1 MKYIKSF
8 LFFCVIVL
16 VGCNQQPTFTISGT
30 ITDGQDQKIYLEHTS
45 LVGTTIIDSC
55 VIENNGKF
63 LLESAAPKYP
73 DFYRIRIGQQ
83 SLPLIIDSI
92 EQIQINS
99 ALAAELSY
107 TQDISGSESC
117 LQIAKLRAIAR
128 KASRDEL
135 REASKQIIVADPASL
150 AAYYAVFLKQN
161 GMAVWDITQASDR
174 RLFQAVATSFDLNW
188 PEYERTVALR
198 NQVLEQL
205 QVERNDRNNQVM
217 QQIIQNSENAF
228 LEIALPD
235 NKGIEQKLSSFRGNV
250 IILDFSATTMDQY
263 AAYNFE
269 LRDLYNKYSRK
280 GMSIYSVGVERDQAA
295 WKEAV
300 ENLPWTTV
308 LADNKTVQ
316 TVLSQYNV
324 QSLPTLFLLDR
335 KGNVQG
341 RYIDFK
347 SLETDIK
354 KYL

>member
-16 VGCNQQPTFTISGT
+16 VGCNQQPTFTIFGT

-55 VIENNGKF
+55 LIENNGKF

-99 ALAAELSY
+99 ALAELSY

-135 REASKQIIVADPASL
+135 REASKQMIVANPASL
-150 AAYYAVFLKQN
+150 VAYYAVFLKQN
-161 GMAVWDITQASDR
+161 GLAVWDITQASDR
-174 RLFQAVATSFDLNW
+174 RLFQAVATSFDLHW
-188 PEYERTVALR
+188 PDYDRTIALR
-198 NQVLEQL
+198 NQVLGQL
-205 QVERNDRNNQVM
+205 QLERNDRNNQVM
-217 QQIIQNSENAF
+217 QQIIEASENAF
-228 LEIALPD
+228 LDIALPD
-235 NKGIEQKLSSFRGNV
+235 HTGKEQKLSSFRGNV
-250 IILDFSATTMDQY
+250 IILDFSTTAMQQY
-263 AAYNFE
+263 SAYNFE
-269 LRDLYNKYSRK
+269 LRDLYNKYNK
-280 GMSIYSVGVERDQAA
+280 QGLIIYSVGVERNQTT

-308 LADNKTVQ
+308 MADSNTAQ

-347 SLETDIK
+347 SLEADIK

>member
-99 ALAAELSY
+99 VLAELSY

-135 REASKQIIVADPASL
+135 REASKQMIVANPASL
-150 AAYYAVFLKQN
+150 VAYYAVFLKQN
-161 GMAVWDITQASDR
+161 GLAVWDITQASDR
-174 RLFQAVATSFDLNW
+174 RLFQAVATSFDLHW
-188 PEYERTVALR
+188 PDYDRTIALR
-198 NQVLEQL
+198 NQVLGQL
-205 QVERNDRNNQVM
+205 QLERNDRNNQVM
-217 QQIIQNSENAF
+217 QQIIEASENAF
-228 LEIALPD
+228 LDIALPD
-235 NKGIEQKLSSFRGNV
+235 HTGKEQKLSSFRGNV
-250 IILDFSATTMDQY
+250 IILDFSSTAMQQY
-263 AAYNFE
+263 SAYNFE
-269 LRDLYNKYSRK
+269 LRDLYNKYNK
-280 GMSIYSVGVERDQAA
+280 QGLIIYSVGVERNQTT

-308 LADNKTVQ
+308 MADSNTAQ

>member
-1 MKYIKSF
+1 M
-8 LFFCVIVL
+8 L
-16 VGCNQQPTFTISGT
+16 VGCNKQPTFTISGT
-30 ITDGQDQKIYLEHTS
+30 ITDAKDQTIYLEQTS
-45 LVGTTIIDSC
+45 LVGTTIVDSC
-55 VIENNGKF
+55 LIKDNGKYQ
-63 LLESAAPKYP
+63 LESSAPKYP

-83 SLPLIIDSI
+83 SLPLVIDST
-92 EQIQINS
+92 EHIQIYS
-99 ALAAELSY
+99 TLARLAY
-107 TQDISGSESC
+107 TLDISGSESS
-117 LQIAKLRAIAR
+117 LQIAKLRETAR
-128 KASRDEL
+128 KASREEL
-135 REASKQIIVADPASL
+135 REVSKQLIVTNPASL
-150 AAYYAVFLKQN
+150 VAYYAIFLKQN

-269 LRDLYNKYSRK
+269 LRDLYNKYSQK

>member
-8 LFFCVIVL
+8 LFLCGIVL

-63 LLESAAPKYP
+63 LLESAAPEYP

-99 ALAAELSY
+99 ALAELSY

-117 LQIAKLRAIAR
+117 LQIAKLRSIAR

-135 REASKQIIVADPASL
+135 REASKQMIVANPASL
-150 AAYYAVFLKQN
+150 VAYYAVFLKQN
-161 GMAVWDITQASDR
+161 GLAVWDITQASDR
-174 RLFQAVATSFDLNW
+174 RLFQAVATSFDLHW
-188 PEYERTVALR
+188 PDYDRTIALR
-198 NQVLEQL
+198 NQVLGQL
-205 QVERNDRNNQVM
+205 QLERNDRNNQVM
-217 QQIIQNSENAF
+217 QQIIEASENAF
-228 LEIALPD
+228 LDIALPD
-235 NKGIEQKLSSFRGNV
+235 HTGKEQKLSSFRGNV
-250 IILDFSATTMDQY
+250 IILDFSSTAMQQY
-263 AAYNFE
+263 SAYNFE
-269 LRDLYNKYSRK
+269 LRDLYNKYNK
-280 GMSIYSVGVERDQAA
+280 QGLTIYSVGIERNQAT

-308 LADNKTVQ
+308 IADSNTAQ
-316 TVLSQYNV
+316 SVLSQYNV

>member
-55 VIENNGKF
+55 VVENNGKF

-99 ALAAELSY
+99 ALAELSY

-135 REASKQIIVADPASL
+135 REASKQMIVANPASL
-150 AAYYAVFLKQN
+150 VAYYAVFLKQN
-161 GMAVWDITQASDR
+161 GLAVWDITQASDR
-174 RLFQAVATSFDLNW
+174 RLFQAVATSFDLHW
-188 PEYERTVALR
+188 PDYDRTIALR
-198 NQVLEQL
+198 NQVLGQL
-205 QVERNDRNNQVM
+205 QLERNDRNNQVM
-217 QQIIQNSENAF
+217 QQIIEASENAF
-228 LEIALPD
+228 LDIALPD
-235 NKGIEQKLSSFRGNV
+235 HTGKEQKLSSFRGNV
-250 IILDFSATTMDQY
+250 IILDFSSTAMQQY
-263 AAYNFE
+263 SAYNFE
-269 LRDLYNKYSRK
+269 LRDLYNKYNK
-280 GMSIYSVGVERDQAA
+280 QGLIIYSVGVERNQTT

-308 LADNKTVQ
+308 MADSNTAQ

>member
-99 ALAAELSY
+99 ALAELSY

-135 REASKQIIVADPASL
+135 REASKQMIVANPASL
-150 AAYYAVFLKQN
+150 VAYYAVFLKQN
-161 GMAVWDITQASDR
+161 GLAVWDITQASDR
-174 RLFQAVATSFDLNW
+174 RLFQAVATSFDLHW
-188 PEYERTVALR
+188 PDYDRTIALR
-198 NQVLEQL
+198 NQVLGQL
-205 QVERNDRNNQVM
+205 QLERNDRNNQVM
-217 QQIIQNSENAF
+217 QQIIEASENAF
-228 LEIALPD
+228 LDIALPD
-235 NKGIEQKLSSFRGNV
+235 YTGKEQKLSSFQGNV
-250 IILDFSATTMDQY
+250 IILDFSSTAMQQY
-263 AAYNFE
+263 SAYNFE
-269 LRDLYNKYSRK
+269 LRDLYNKYNK
-280 GMSIYSVGVERDQAA
+280 QGLIIYSVGVERNQTT

-308 LADNKTVQ
+308 MADSNTAQ

>member
-30 ITDGQDQKIYLEHTS
+30 ITEGQDQKIYLEHTS

-99 ALAAELSY
+99 ALAELSY

-135 REASKQIIVADPASL
+135 REASKQMIVANPASL
-150 AAYYAVFLKQN
+150 VAYYAVFLKQN
-161 GMAVWDITQASDR
+161 GLAVWDITQASDR
-174 RLFQAVATSFDLNW
+174 RLFQAVATSFDLHW
-188 PEYERTVALR
+188 PDYDRTIALR
-198 NQVLEQL
+198 NQVLGQL
-205 QVERNDRNNQVM
+205 QLERNDRNNQVM
-217 QQIIQNSENAF
+217 QQIIEASENAF
-228 LEIALPD
+228 LDIALPD
-235 NKGIEQKLSSFRGNV
+235 HTGKEQKLSSFRGNV
-250 IILDFSATTMDQY
+250 IILDFSTTAMQQY
-263 AAYNFE
+263 SAYNFE
-269 LRDLYNKYSRK
+269 LRDLYNKYNK
-280 GMSIYSVGVERDQAA
+280 QGLIIYSVGVERNQTT

-308 LADNKTVQ
+308 MADSNTAQ

>member
-16 VGCNQQPTFTISGT
+16 VGCNQQPIFTISGT

-99 ALAAELSY
+99 ALAELSY

-135 REASKQIIVADPASL
+135 REASKQMIVANPASL
-150 AAYYAVFLKQN
+150 VAYYAVFLKQN
-161 GMAVWDITQASDR
+161 GLAVWDITQASDR
-174 RLFQAVATSFDLNW
+174 RLFQAVATSFDLHW
-188 PEYERTVALR
+188 PDYDRTIALR
-198 NQVLEQL
+198 NQVLGQL
-205 QVERNDRNNQVM
+205 QLERNDRNNQVM
-217 QQIIQNSENAF
+217 QQIIEASENAF
-228 LEIALPD
+228 LDIALPD
-235 NKGIEQKLSSFRGNV
+235 HTGKEQKLSSFQGNV
-250 IILDFSATTMDQY
+250 IILDFSSTAMQQY
-263 AAYNFE
+263 SAYNFE
-269 LRDLYNKYSRK
+269 LRDLYNKYNK
-280 GMSIYSVGVERDQAA
+280 QGLIIYSVGVERNQTT

-308 LADNKTVQ
+308 MADSNTAQ

>member
-99 ALAAELSY
+99 ALAELSY

-135 REASKQIIVADPASL
+135 REASKQMIVANPASL
-150 AAYYAVFLKQN
+150 VAYYAVFLKQN
-161 GMAVWDITQASDR
+161 GLAVWDITQASDR
-174 RLFQAVATSFDLNW
+174 RLFQAVATSFDLHW
-188 PEYERTVALR
+188 PDYDRTIALR
-198 NQVLEQL
+198 NQVLGQL
-205 QVERNDRNNQVM
+205 QLERNDRNNQVM
-217 QQIIQNSENAF
+217 QQIIEASENAF
-228 LEIALPD
+228 LDIALPD
-235 NKGIEQKLSSFRGNV
+235 HTGKEQKLSSFRGNV
-250 IILDFSATTMDQY
+250 IILDFSTTAMQQY
-263 AAYNFE
+263 SAYNFE
-269 LRDLYNKYSRK
+269 LRDLYNKYNK
-280 GMSIYSVGVERDQAA
+280 QGLIIYSVGVERNQTT

-308 LADNKTVQ
+308 MADSNTAQ

>member
-99 ALAAELSY
+99 ALAELSY

-135 REASKQIIVADPASL
+135 REASKQMIVANPASL
-150 AAYYAVFLKQN
+150 VAYYAVFLKQN
-161 GMAVWDITQASDR
+161 GLAVWDITQASDR
-174 RLFQAVATSFDLNW
+174 RLFQAVATSFDLHW
-188 PEYERTVALR
+188 PDYDRTIALR
-198 NQVLEQL
+198 NQVLGQL
-205 QVERNDRNNQVM
+205 QLERNDRNNQVM
-217 QQIIQNSENAF
+217 QQIIEASENAF
-228 LEIALPD
+228 LDIALPD
-235 NKGIEQKLSSFRGNV
+235 HTGKEQKLSSFRGNV
-250 IILDFSATTMDQY
+250 IIVDFSSTAMQQY
-263 AAYNFE
+263 SAYNFE
-269 LRDLYNKYSRK
+269 LRDLYNKYNK
-280 GMSIYSVGVERDQAA
+280 QGLIIYSVGVERNQTT

-308 LADNKTVQ
+308 MADSNKAQ

>member
-99 ALAAELSY
+99 ALAELSY

-135 REASKQIIVADPASL
+135 REASKQMIVANPASL
-150 AAYYAVFLKQN
+150 VAYYAVFLKQN
-161 GMAVWDITQASDR
+161 GLAVWDITQASDR
-174 RLFQAVATSFDLNW
+174 RLFQAVATSFDLHW
-188 PEYERTVALR
+188 SDYDRTIALR
-198 NQVLEQL
+198 NQVLGQL
-205 QVERNDRNNQVM
+205 QLERNDRNNQVM
-217 QQIIQNSENAF
+217 QQIIEASENAF
-228 LEIALPD
+228 LDIALPD
-235 NKGIEQKLSSFRGNV
+235 HTGKEQKLSSFQGNV
-250 IILDFSATTMDQY
+250 IILDFSSTAMQQY
-263 AAYNFE
+263 SAYNFE
-269 LRDLYNKYSRK
+269 LRDLYNKYNK
-280 GMSIYSVGVERDQAA
+280 QGLIIYSVGVERNQTT

-308 LADNKTVQ
+308 MADSNTAQ

>member
-30 ITDGQDQKIYLEHTS
+30 ITEGQDQKIYLEHTS

-55 VIENNGKF
+55 VIENDGKF

-99 ALAAELSY
+99 ALAELSY

-135 REASKQIIVADPASL
+135 REASKQMIVANPASL
-150 AAYYAVFLKQN
+150 VAYYAVFLKQN
-161 GMAVWDITQASDR
+161 GLAVWDITQASDR
-174 RLFQAVATSFDLNW
+174 RLFQAVATSFDLHW
-188 PEYERTVALR
+188 PDYDRTIALR
-198 NQVLEQL
+198 NQVLGQL
-205 QVERNDRNNQVM
+205 QLERNDRNNQVM
-217 QQIIQNSENAF
+217 QQIIEASENAF
-228 LEIALPD
+228 LDIALPD
-235 NKGIEQKLSSFRGNV
+235 HTGKEQKLSSFRGNV
-250 IILDFSATTMDQY
+250 IILDFSTTAMQQY
-263 AAYNFE
+263 SAYNFE
-269 LRDLYNKYSRK
+269 LRDLYNKYNK
-280 GMSIYSVGVERDQAA
+280 QGLIIYSVGVERNQTT

-308 LADNKTVQ
+308 MADSNTAQ
-316 TVLSQYNV
+316 SVLSQYNV

-341 RYIDFK
+341 RHIDFK
-347 SLETDIK
+347 SLEADIK

>member
-99 ALAAELSY
+99 ALAELSY

-117 LQIAKLRAIAR
+117 LQIAKLRSIAR

-135 REASKQIIVADPASL
+135 REASKQMIVANPASL
-150 AAYYAVFLKQN
+150 VAYYAVFLKQN
-161 GMAVWDITQASDR
+161 GLAVWDITQASDR
-174 RLFQAVATSFDLNW
+174 RLFQAVATSFDLHW
-188 PEYERTVALR
+188 PDYDRTIALR
-198 NQVLEQL
+198 NQVLGQL
-205 QVERNDRNNQVM
+205 QLERNDRNNQVM
-217 QQIIQNSENAF
+217 QQIIEASENAF
-228 LEIALPD
+228 LDIALPD
-235 NKGIEQKLSSFRGNV
+235 HTGKEQKLSSFQGNV
-250 IILDFSATTMDQY
+250 IILDFSSTAMQQY
-263 AAYNFE
+263 SAYNFE
-269 LRDLYNKYSRK
+269 LRDLYNKYNK
-280 GMSIYSVGVERDQAA
+280 QGLIIYSVGVERNQTT

-308 LADNKTVQ
+308 MADSNTAQ

>member
-99 ALAAELSY
+99 ALAELSY

-135 REASKQIIVADPASL
+135 REASKQMIVANPASL
-150 AAYYAVFLKQN
+150 VAYYAVFLKQN
-161 GMAVWDITQASDR
+161 GLAVWDITQASDR
-174 RLFQAVATSFDLNW
+174 RLFQAVATSFDLHW
-188 PEYERTVALR
+188 PDYDRTIALR
-198 NQVLEQL
+198 NQVLGQL
-205 QVERNDRNNQVM
+205 QLERNDRNNQVM
-217 QQIIQNSENAF
+217 QQIIEASENAF
-228 LEIALPD
+228 LDIALPD
-235 NKGIEQKLSSFRGNV
+235 HTGKEQKLSSFRGNV
-250 IILDFSATTMDQY
+250 IILDFSSTAMQQY
-263 AAYNFE
+263 SAYNFE
-269 LRDLYNKYSRK
+269 LRDLYNKYNK
-280 GMSIYSVGVERDQAA
+280 QGLIIYSVGVERDQTT
-295 WKEAV
+295 WKESV

-308 LADNKTVQ
+308 MADSNTAQ

>member
-1 MKYIKSF
+1 MKHSY
-8 LFFCVIVL
+8 LFFILGVIIL
-16 VGCNQQPTFTISGT
+16 VGCNKQPTFTISGT
-30 ITDGQDQKIYLEHTS
+30 ITDAKDQTIYLEQTS
-45 LVGTTIIDSC
+45 LVGTTIVDSC
-55 VIENNGKF
+55 LIKDNGKYQ
-63 LLESAAPKYP
+63 LESSVPKYP

-83 SLPLIIDSI
+83 SLPLVIDST
-92 EQIQINS
+92 EHIQINS
-99 ALAAELSY
+99 TLARLAY
-107 TQDISGSESC
+107 TLDISGSESS
-117 LQIAKLRAIAR
+117 LQIAKLRETAR
-128 KASRDEL
+128 KASREEL
-135 REASKQIIVADPASL
+135 REVSKQLIVTNPASL
-150 AAYYAVFLKQN
+150 VAYYAIFLKQN

-269 LRDLYNKYSRK
+269 LRDLYNKYSQK

-316 TVLSQYNV
+316 TALSQYNV

>member
-55 VIENNGKF
+55 VVENNGKF

-99 ALAAELSY
+99 ALAELSY

-117 LQIAKLRAIAR
+117 LQIAKLRSIAR

-135 REASKQIIVADPASL
+135 REASKQMIVANPASL
-150 AAYYAVFLKQN
+150 VAYYAVFLKQN
-161 GMAVWDITQASDR
+161 GLAVWDITQASDR
-174 RLFQAVATSFDLNW
+174 RLFQAVATSFDLHW
-188 PEYERTVALR
+188 PDYDRTIALR
-198 NQVLEQL
+198 NQVLGQL
-205 QVERNDRNNQVM
+205 QLERNDRNNQVM
-217 QQIIQNSENAF
+217 QQIIEASENAF
-228 LEIALPD
+228 LDIALPD
-235 NKGIEQKLSSFRGNV
+235 HTGKEQKLSSFRGNV
-250 IILDFSATTMDQY
+250 IILDFSSTAMQQY
-263 AAYNFE
+263 SAYNFE
-269 LRDLYNKYSRK
+269 LRDLYNKYNK
-280 GMSIYSVGVERDQAA
+280 QGLIIYSVGVERNQTT

-308 LADNKTVQ
+308 MADSNTAQ

>member
-1 MKYIKSF
+1 
-8 LFFCVIVL
+8 
-16 VGCNQQPTFTISGT
+16 
-30 ITDGQDQKIYLEHTS
+30 
-45 LVGTTIIDSC
+45 
-55 VIENNGKF
+55 
-63 LLESAAPKYP
+63 
-73 DFYRIRIGQQ
+73 
-83 SLPLIIDSI
+83 
-92 EQIQINS
+92 
-99 ALAAELSY
+99 
-107 TQDISGSESC
+107 
-117 LQIAKLRAIAR
+117 
-128 KASRDEL
+128 
-135 REASKQIIVADPASL
+135 
-150 AAYYAVFLKQN
+150 
-161 GMAVWDITQASDR
+161 
-174 RLFQAVATSFDLNW
+174 VATSFDLIW

>member
-30 ITDGQDQKIYLEHTS
+30 ISDGQDQKIYLEHTS

-99 ALAAELSY
+99 ALAELSY

-117 LQIAKLRAIAR
+117 LQIAKLRSIAR

-135 REASKQIIVADPASL
+135 REASKQMIVANPASL
-150 AAYYAVFLKQN
+150 VAYYAVFLKQN
-161 GMAVWDITQASDR
+161 GLAVWDITQASDR
-174 RLFQAVATSFDLNW
+174 RLFQAVATSFDLHW
-188 PEYERTVALR
+188 PDYDRTIALR
-198 NQVLEQL
+198 NQVLGQL
-205 QVERNDRNNQVM
+205 QLERNDRNNQVM
-217 QQIIQNSENAF
+217 QQIIEASENAF
-228 LEIALPD
+228 LDIALPD
-235 NKGIEQKLSSFRGNV
+235 HTGKEQKLSSFRGNV
-250 IILDFSATTMDQY
+250 IILDFSSTAMQQY
-263 AAYNFE
+263 SAYNFE
-269 LRDLYNKYSRK
+269 LRDLYNKYNK
-280 GMSIYSVGVERDQAA
+280 QGLIIYSVGVERNQTT

-308 LADNKTVQ
+308 MADSNTAQ

>member
-63 LLESAAPKYP
+63 LLESAAPEYP

-99 ALAAELSY
+99 ALAELSY

-135 REASKQIIVADPASL
+135 REASKQMIVANPASL
-150 AAYYAVFLKQN
+150 VAYYAVFLKQN
-161 GMAVWDITQASDR
+161 GLAVWDITQASDR
-174 RLFQAVATSFDLNW
+174 RLFQAVATSFDLHW
-188 PEYERTVALR
+188 PDYDRTIALR
-198 NQVLEQL
+198 NQVLGQL
-205 QVERNDRNNQVM
+205 QLERNDRNNQVM
-217 QQIIQNSENAF
+217 QQIIEASENTF
-228 LEIALPD
+228 LDIALPD
-235 NKGIEQKLSSFRGNV
+235 HTGKEQKLSSFRGNV
-250 IILDFSATTMDQY
+250 IILDFSTTAMQQY
-263 AAYNFE
+263 SAYNFE
-269 LRDLYNKYSRK
+269 LRDLYNKYNK
-280 GMSIYSVGVERDQAA
+280 QGLIIYSVGVERNQTT

-308 LADNKTVQ
+308 MADSNTAQ
-316 TVLSQYNV
+316 SVLSQYNV

-347 SLETDIK
+347 SLEADIK

>member
-8 LFFCVIVL
+8 LFFCIIVL

-99 ALAAELSY
+99 ALAELSY

-135 REASKQIIVADPASL
+135 REASKQMIVANPASL
-150 AAYYAVFLKQN
+150 VAYYAVFLKQN
-161 GMAVWDITQASDR
+161 GLAVWDISQASDR
-174 RLFQAVATSFDLNW
+174 RLFQAVATSFDLHW
-188 PEYERTVALR
+188 PDYDRTIALR
-198 NQVLEQL
+198 NQVLGQL
-205 QVERNDRNNQVM
+205 QLERNDRNNQVM
-217 QQIIQNSENAF
+217 QQIIEASENAF
-228 LEIALPD
+228 LDIALPD
-235 NKGIEQKLSSFRGNV
+235 HTGKEQKLSSFQGNV
-250 IILDFSATTMDQY
+250 IILDFSSTAMQQY
-263 AAYNFE
+263 SAYNFE
-269 LRDLYNKYSRK
+269 LRDLYNKYNK
-280 GMSIYSVGVERDQAA
+280 QGLIIYSVGVERNQTT

-308 LADNKTVQ
+308 MADSNTAQ

>member
-55 VIENNGKF
+55 VVENNGKF

-99 ALAAELSY
+99 ALAELSY

-117 LQIAKLRAIAR
+117 LQIAKLRSIAR

-135 REASKQIIVADPASL
+135 REASKQMIVANPASL
-150 AAYYAVFLKQN
+150 VAYYAVFLKQN
-161 GMAVWDITQASDR
+161 GLAVWDITQASDR
-174 RLFQAVATSFDLNW
+174 RLFQAVATSFDLHW
-188 PEYERTVALR
+188 PDYDRTIALR
-198 NQVLEQL
+198 NQVLGQL
-205 QVERNDRNNQVM
+205 QLERNDRNNQVM
-217 QQIIQNSENAF
+217 QQIIEASENTF
-228 LEIALPD
+228 LDIALPD
-235 NKGIEQKLSSFRGNV
+235 HTGKEQKLSSFRGNV
-250 IILDFSATTMDQY
+250 IILDFSSTAMQQY
-263 AAYNFE
+263 SAYNFE
-269 LRDLYNKYSRK
+269 LRDLYNKYNK
-280 GMSIYSVGVERDQAA
+280 QGLIIYSVGVERNQTT

-308 LADNKTVQ
+308 MADSNTAQ

>member
-99 ALAAELSY
+99 ALAELSY

-135 REASKQIIVADPASL
+135 REASKQMIVANPASL
-150 AAYYAVFLKQN
+150 VAYYAVFLKQN
-161 GMAVWDITQASDR
+161 GLAVWDITQASDR
-174 RLFQAVATSFDLNW
+174 RLFQAVATSFDLHW
-188 PEYERTVALR
+188 PDYDRTIALR
-198 NQVLEQL
+198 NQVLGQL
-205 QVERNDRNNQVM
+205 QLERNDRNNQVM
-217 QQIIQNSENAF
+217 QQIIEASENAF
-228 LEIALPD
+228 LDIALPD
-235 NKGIEQKLSSFRGNV
+235 HTGKEQKLSSFRGNV
-250 IILDFSATTMDQY
+250 IILDFSSTAMQQY
-263 AAYNFE
+263 SAYNFE
-269 LRDLYNKYSRK
+269 LRDLYNKYNK
-280 GMSIYSVGVERDQAA
+280 QGLIIYSVGVERNQTT

-308 LADNKTVQ
+308 MADSNTAQ

>member
-16 VGCNQQPTFTISGT
+16 VGCNQHPTFTISGT

-63 LLESAAPKYP
+63 LLESAAPEYP

-99 ALAAELSY
+99 ALAELSY

-135 REASKQIIVADPASL
+135 REASKQMIVANPASL
-150 AAYYAVFLKQN
+150 VAYYAVFLKQN
-161 GMAVWDITQASDR
+161 GLAVWDITQASDR
-174 RLFQAVATSFDLNW
+174 RLFQAVATSFDLHW
-188 PEYERTVALR
+188 PDYDRTIALR
-198 NQVLEQL
+198 NQVLGQL
-205 QVERNDRNNQVM
+205 QLERNDRNNQVM
-217 QQIIQNSENAF
+217 QQIIEASENAF
-228 LEIALPD
+228 LDIALPD
-235 NKGIEQKLSSFRGNV
+235 HTGKEQKLSSFRGNV
-250 IILDFSATTMDQY
+250 IILDFSTTAMQQY
-263 AAYNFE
+263 SAYNFE
-269 LRDLYNKYSRK
+269 LRDLYNKYTK
-280 GMSIYSVGVERDQAA
+280 QGLIIYSVGVERDQTT

-308 LADNKTVQ
+308 IADSNTAQ

>member
-63 LLESAAPKYP
+63 LLESAAPEYP

-92 EQIQINS
+92 DQIQINS
-99 ALAAELSY
+99 TLAELSY

-135 REASKQIIVADPASL
+135 REASKQMIVANPASL
-150 AAYYAVFLKQN
+150 VAYYAVFLKQN
-161 GMAVWDITQASDR
+161 GLAVWDITQASDR
-174 RLFQAVATSFDLNW
+174 RLFQAVATSFDLHW
-188 PEYERTVALR
+188 PDYDRTIALR
-198 NQVLEQL
+198 NQVLGQL
-205 QVERNDRNNQVM
+205 QLERNDRNNQVM
-217 QQIIQNSENAF
+217 QQIIEASENAF
-228 LEIALPD
+228 LDIALPD
-235 NKGIEQKLSSFRGNV
+235 HSGQEQKLSSFRGNV
-250 IILDFSATTMDQY
+250 IILDFSTTAMQQY
-263 AAYNFE
+263 SAYNFE
-269 LRDLYNKYSRK
+269 LRDLYNKYTK
-280 GMSIYSVGVERDQAA
+280 QGLIIYSVGVERDQTT

-308 LADNKTVQ
+308 MADSNTAQ

>member
-8 LFFCVIVL
+8 LFLCGIVL

-63 LLESAAPKYP
+63 LLESAAPEYP

-99 ALAAELSY
+99 ALSELSY

-135 REASKQIIVADPASL
+135 REASKQMIVANPASL
-150 AAYYAVFLKQN
+150 VAYYAVFLKQN
-161 GMAVWDITQASDR
+161 GLAVWDITQASDR
-174 RLFQAVATSFDLNW
+174 RLFQAVATSFDLHW
-188 PEYERTVALR
+188 PDYDRTIALR
-198 NQVLEQL
+198 NQVLGQL
-205 QVERNDRNNQVM
+205 QLERNDRNNQVM
-217 QQIIQNSENAF
+217 QQIIEASENAF
-228 LEIALPD
+228 LDIALPD
-235 NKGIEQKLSSFRGNV
+235 HTGKEQKLSSFRGNV
-250 IILDFSATTMDQY
+250 IILDFSSTAMQQY
-263 AAYNFE
+263 SAYNFE
-269 LRDLYNKYSRK
+269 LRDLYNKYTK
-280 GMSIYSVGVERDQAA
+280 QGLTIYSVGIERNQTT

-308 LADNKTVQ
+308 MADSNTAQ

>member
-1 MKYIKSF
+1 MKHSYLF
-8 LFFCVIVL
+8 LILGIIML
-16 VGCNQQPTFTISGT
+16 VGCNKQPTFTISGT
-30 ITDGQDQKIYLEHTS
+30 ITDAKDQTIYLEQTS
-45 LVGTTIIDSC
+45 LVGTTIVDSC
-55 VIENNGKF
+55 LIKDNGKYQ
-63 LLESAAPKYP
+63 LESSAPKYP

-83 SLPLIIDSI
+83 SLPLVIDST
-92 EQIQINS
+92 EQIQIN
-99 ALAAELSY
+99 APLARLAY
-107 TQDISGSESC
+107 TLDIAGSESS
-117 LQIAKLRAIAR
+117 LQIAKLRETAR
-128 KASRDEL
+128 KASREEL
-135 REASKQIIVADPASL
+135 REVSKQLIVTNPASL
-150 AAYYAVFLKQN
+150 VAYYAIFLKQN

>member
-16 VGCNQQPTFTISGT
+16 VGCNQQPTFTIAGT

-63 LLESAAPKYP
+63 LLESAAPEYP

-99 ALAAELSY
+99 ALAELSY

-135 REASKQIIVADPASL
+135 REASKQMIVANPASL
-150 AAYYAVFLKQN
+150 VAYYAVFLKQN
-161 GMAVWDITQASDR
+161 GLAVWDITQASDR
-174 RLFQAVATSFDLNW
+174 RLFQAVATSFDLHW
-188 PEYERTVALR
+188 PDYDRTIALR
-198 NQVLEQL
+198 NQVLGQL
-205 QVERNDRNNQVM
+205 QLERNDRNNQVM
-217 QQIIQNSENAF
+217 QQIIEASENAF
-228 LEIALPD
+228 LDIALPD
-235 NKGIEQKLSSFRGNV
+235 HTGKEQKLSSFQGNV
-250 IILDFSATTMDQY
+250 IILDFSSTAMQQY
-263 AAYNFE
+263 SAYNFE
-269 LRDLYNKYSRK
+269 LRDLYNKYNK
-280 GMSIYSVGVERDQAA
+280 QGLIIYSVGVERNQTT

-308 LADNKTVQ
+308 MADSNTAQ

>member
-30 ITDGQDQKIYLEHTS
+30 ITEGQDQKIYLEHTS

-99 ALAAELSY
+99 ALAELSY

-135 REASKQIIVADPASL
+135 REASKQMIVANPASL
-150 AAYYAVFLKQN
+150 VAYYAVFLKQN
-161 GMAVWDITQASDR
+161 GLAVWDITQASDR
-174 RLFQAVATSFDLNW
+174 RLFQAVATSFDLHW
-188 PEYERTVALR
+188 PDYDRTIALR
-198 NQVLEQL
+198 NQVLGQL
-205 QVERNDRNNQVM
+205 QLERNDRNNQVM
-217 QQIIQNSENAF
+217 QQIIEASENAF
-228 LEIALPD
+228 LDIALPD
-235 NKGIEQKLSSFRGNV
+235 HTGKEQKLSSFRGNV
-250 IILDFSATTMDQY
+250 IILDFSTTAMQQY
-263 AAYNFE
+263 SAYNFE
-269 LRDLYNKYSRK
+269 LRDLYNKYNK
-280 GMSIYSVGVERDQAA
+280 QGLIIYSVGVERNQTT

-308 LADNKTVQ
+308 MADSNTAQ
-316 TVLSQYNV
+316 SVLSQYNV

-347 SLETDIK
+347 SLEADIK

>member
-16 VGCNQQPTFTISGT
+16 VGCNQQPIFTISGT

-99 ALAAELSY
+99 ALAELSY

-117 LQIAKLRAIAR
+117 LQIAKLRSIAR

-135 REASKQIIVADPASL
+135 REASKQMIVANPASL
-150 AAYYAVFLKQN
+150 VAYYAVFLKQN
-161 GMAVWDITQASDR
+161 GLAVWDITQASDR
-174 RLFQAVATSFDLNW
+174 RLFQAVATSFDLHW
-188 PEYERTVALR
+188 PDYDRTIALR
-198 NQVLEQL
+198 NQVLGQL
-205 QVERNDRNNQVM
+205 QLERNDRNNQVM
-217 QQIIQNSENAF
+217 QQIIEASENAF
-228 LEIALPD
+228 LDIALPD
-235 NKGIEQKLSSFRGNV
+235 HTGKEQKLSSFQGNV
-250 IILDFSATTMDQY
+250 IILDFSSTAMQQY
-263 AAYNFE
+263 SAYNFE
-269 LRDLYNKYSRK
+269 LRDLYNKYNK
-280 GMSIYSVGVERDQAA
+280 QGLIIYSVGVERNQTT

-308 LADNKTVQ
+308 MADSNTAQ

>member
-16 VGCNQQPTFTISGT
+16 VGCNQQPSFIISGT

-63 LLESAAPKYP
+63 LLKSAAPKYP

-99 ALAAELSY
+99 ALAELSY

-135 REASKQIIVADPASL
+135 REASKQMIVANPASL
-150 AAYYAVFLKQN
+150 VAYYAVFLKQN
-161 GMAVWDITQASDR
+161 GLAVWDITQASDR
-174 RLFQAVATSFDLNW
+174 RLFQAVATSFDLHW
-188 PEYERTVALR
+188 PDYDRTIALR
-198 NQVLEQL
+198 NQVLGQL
-205 QVERNDRNNQVM
+205 QLERNDRNNQVM
-217 QQIIQNSENAF
+217 QQIIEASENAF
-228 LEIALPD
+228 LDIALPD
-235 NKGIEQKLSSFRGNV
+235 HTGKEQKLSSFRGNV
-250 IILDFSATTMDQY
+250 IILDFSTTAMQQY
-263 AAYNFE
+263 SAYNFE
-269 LRDLYNKYSRK
+269 LRDLYNKYNK
-280 GMSIYSVGVERDQAA
+280 QGLIIYSVGVERNQTT

-308 LADNKTVQ
+308 MADSNTAQ

-347 SLETDIK
+347 SLEADIK

>member
-30 ITDGQDQKIYLEHTS
+30 ITEGQDQKIYLEHTS

-99 ALAAELSY
+99 ALAELSY

-135 REASKQIIVADPASL
+135 REASKQMIVANPASL
-150 AAYYAVFLKQN
+150 VAYYAVFLKQN
-161 GMAVWDITQASDR
+161 GLAVWDITQASDR
-174 RLFQAVATSFDLNW
+174 RLFQAVATSFDLHW
-188 PEYERTVALR
+188 PDYDRTIALR
-198 NQVLEQL
+198 NQVLGQL
-205 QVERNDRNNQVM
+205 QLERNDRNNQVM
-217 QQIIQNSENAF
+217 QQIIEASENAF
-228 LEIALPD
+228 LDIALPD
-235 NKGIEQKLSSFRGNV
+235 HTGKEQKLSSFRGNV
-250 IILDFSATTMDQY
+250 IILDFSTTAMQQY
-263 AAYNFE
+263 SAYNFE
-269 LRDLYNKYSRK
+269 LRDLYNKYNK
-280 GMSIYSVGVERDQAA
+280 QGLIIYSVGVERNQTT

-308 LADNKTVQ
+308 MADSNTAQ

-341 RYIDFK
+341 RHIDFK
-347 SLETDIK
+347 SLEADIK

>member
-63 LLESAAPKYP
+63 LLESAAPEYP

-99 ALAAELSY
+99 ALAELSY

-135 REASKQIIVADPASL
+135 RDASKQMIVANPASL
-150 AAYYAVFLKQN
+150 VAYYAVFLKQN
-161 GMAVWDITQASDR
+161 GLAVWDITQASDR
-174 RLFQAVATSFDLNW
+174 RLFQAVATSFDLHW
-188 PEYERTVALR
+188 PDYDRTIALR

-205 QVERNDRNNQVM
+205 QLERNDRNNQVM
-217 QQIIQNSENAF
+217 QQIIEASENAF
-228 LEIALPD
+228 LDIALPD
-235 NKGIEQKLSSFRGNV
+235 HTGKEQKLSSFRGNV
-250 IILDFSATTMDQY
+250 IILDFSTTAMQQY
-263 AAYNFE
+263 SAYNFE
-269 LRDLYNKYSRK
+269 LRDLYNKYNK
-280 GMSIYSVGVERDQAA
+280 QGLIIYSVGVERDQTT

-308 LADNKTVQ
+308 MADSNTAQ

>member
-99 ALAAELSY
+99 ALAELSY

-117 LQIAKLRAIAR
+117 LQIAKLRSIAR

-135 REASKQIIVADPASL
+135 REASKQMIVANPASL
-150 AAYYAVFLKQN
+150 VAYYAVFLKQN
-161 GMAVWDITQASDR
+161 GLAVWDITQASDR
-174 RLFQAVATSFDLNW
+174 RLFQAVATSFDLHW
-188 PEYERTVALR
+188 PDYDRTIALR
-198 NQVLEQL
+198 NQVLGQL
-205 QVERNDRNNQVM
+205 QLERNDRNNQVM
-217 QQIIQNSENAF
+217 QQIIEASENAF
-228 LEIALPD
+228 LDIALPD
-235 NKGIEQKLSSFRGNV
+235 HTGKEQKLSSFRGNV
-250 IILDFSATTMDQY
+250 IILDFSSTAMQQY
-263 AAYNFE
+263 SAYNFE
-269 LRDLYNKYSRK
+269 LRDLYNKYNK
-280 GMSIYSVGVERDQAA
+280 QGLIIYSVGVERNQTT

-308 LADNKTVQ
+308 MADSNTAQ

>member
-99 ALAAELSY
+99 ALAELSY

-135 REASKQIIVADPASL
+135 REASKQMIVANPASL
-150 AAYYAVFLKQN
+150 VAYYAVFLKQN
-161 GMAVWDITQASDR
+161 GLAVWDITQASDR
-174 RLFQAVATSFDLNW
+174 RLFQAVATSFDLHW
-188 PEYERTVALR
+188 PDYDRTIALR
-198 NQVLEQL
+198 NQVLGQL
-205 QVERNDRNNQVM
+205 QLERNDRNNQVM
-217 QQIIQNSENAF
+217 QQIIEASENAF
-228 LEIALPD
+228 LDIALPD
-235 NKGIEQKLSSFRGNV
+235 HTGKEQKLSSFQGNV
-250 IILDFSATTMDQY
+250 IILDFSSTAMQQY
-263 AAYNFE
+263 SAYNFE
-269 LRDLYNKYSRK
+269 LRDLYNKYNK
-280 GMSIYSVGVERDQAA
+280 QGLIIYSVGVERNQTT

-308 LADNKTVQ
+308 MADSNTAQ

>member
-99 ALAAELSY
+99 ALAELSY

-135 REASKQIIVADPASL
+135 REASKQMIVANPASL
-150 AAYYAVFLKQN
+150 VAYYAVFLKQN
-161 GMAVWDITQASDR
+161 GLAVWDITQASDR
-174 RLFQAVATSFDLNW
+174 RLFQAVATSFDLHW
-188 PEYERTVALR
+188 PDYDRTIALR
-198 NQVLEQL
+198 NQVLGQL
-205 QVERNDRNNQVM
+205 QLERNDRNNQVM
-217 QQIIQNSENAF
+217 QQIIEASENAF
-228 LEIALPD
+228 LDIALPD
-235 NKGIEQKLSSFRGNV
+235 HTGKEQKLSSFQGNV
-250 IILDFSATTMDQY
+250 IILDFSSTAMQQY
-263 AAYNFE
+263 SAYNFE
-269 LRDLYNKYSRK
+269 LRDLYNKYNK
-280 GMSIYSVGVERDQAA
+280 QGLIIYSVGVERNQTT

-308 LADNKTVQ
+308 MADSNKAQ